1 MPTVTITVRKPKSL
15 EFKTKVLAAV
25 HASLV
30 SNGVN
35 PNDRFHRVLELDT
48 ENFQFD
54 PRFPDLQ
61 RDRTDDFV
69 LVEVLLGVGRSVK
82 VKKAILSSLMD
93 RVASEGFDPE
103 NFMVIFQEVAW
114 ENWSP
119 AGGRVPH
126 A

>member
-30 SNGVN
+30 SNGVS
-35 PNDRFHRVLELDT
+35 PNDRFHRVLELEA

-54 PRFPDLQ
+54 LRFPDLQ

-69 LVEVLLGVGRSVK
+69 LVEVLLGVGRSVR
-82 VKKAILSSLMD
+82 VKKAILSSLME
-93 RVASEGFDPE
+93 RLASEGFDPQ

-119 AGGRVPH
+119 AGGKVPH

>member
-1 MPTVTITVRKPKSL
+1 MPTVTITVRKPKSA
-15 EFKTKVLAAV
+15 EFKSKVLAAV

-30 SNGVN
+30 SNGVS
-35 PNDRFHRVLELDT
+35 PNDRFHRILELDT

-54 PRFPDLQ
+54 SKFPDLQ
-61 RDRTDDFV
+61 RERTDDFV

-82 VKKAILSSLMD
+82 VKRAILSGLME
-93 RVASEGFDPE
+93 RLAAEGFDPE